1 MNLFT
6 KTEGSL
12 GLVTTLDL
20 KQPTNTGRI
29 RFFTYGNSQL
39 ISFNSI
45 LLVMKLTF
53 IFLLALILNVRAE
66 GYSQKVTYS
75 GENVPIEK
83 VFSSIKKQTGYGFFF
98 QKELISLAKPVTI
111 NAVNEDLSQVLVA
124 LFKDQPLEFS
134 IKNKTI
140 LVLKRT
146 ASVMIPEGNLI
157 NIADLLEVKDI
168 VVKGQVTDTQGE
180 TLPGVSI
187 KLKGTTIGA
196 TTDVDGRFT
205 INVPNN
211 SSVLVF
217 TYIGYQ
223 TQEVTVGSRTT
234 LNVKLVAA
242 NTALT
247 EVVVTALGIS
257 REKKALAYAVTEVKG
272 EEFTQARENNVANA
286 FSGKI
291 AGVNVTGMSSGPGG
305 SSRVI
310 IRGNG
315 SLSGNNQPLYVINGM
330 PMNNT
335 ARSQA
340 QGEGSTIL
348 DRGDGIAA
356 INPDDIETI
365 NVLKGGPAAALYG
378 SQASNGV
385 ILITTKSG
393 KAQKGVGVEINSNF
407 TVGSPSMYPEFQYEY
422 GQGLDGVKPT
432 TKTEAIS
439 SGRLSFGAKM
449 DGQPYVQF
457 DGVMRP
463 YSPVNVKDNWKN
475 FYRPSTNLTNT
486 VAFNGGNS
494 PALTYRLSL
503 SDLEAQAMEPNSSY
517 ARQTGNLSLRSQLGK
532 RITIE
537 STLQYNVEKGK
548 NRPGNGYADNTTSW
562 ATNLL
567 ANTVDIRDLAPGYD
581 ANFNEVQ
588 WQQVPEAQNPYF
600 VINRMGNRDTKNRFM
615 GQASIQY
622 NFMDNLSV
630 KVSGMRDIDRFES
643 MDYMPIG
650 TAKRPKGLF
659 NSGTSFVT
667 KTTAQA
673 LVNYNKTFLTNF
685 RLDAMV
691 GGNLERNV
699 AESTSNSGAEFI
711 VPDFISYSNLALQSA
726 SVGLSRFGQNSVFGS
741 ADLSYKSLL
750 YFTFTGRQDWFS
762 TLNPGNNSI
771 FYPSV
776 GTSFILSDAVKL
788 PSLISFAKLRASWA
802 QVGGATVSPYQI
814 NQLYTFAQGGH
825 IGRPVQETNSN
836 PTSTAFALS
845 NPDLRPLT
853 STTYEA
859 GIDIQFLNNRLGLDF
874 TYYNRKTTDDIL
886 STSIAAS
893 SGYTSALLNVGEL
906 SNRGVEILLT
916 GAPIKTNKFNWDVS
930 YNFAYNKSEILKLA
944 PGLSTVGGAGVG
956 RPYNTIRGRT
966 YLTNE
971 NGVRVYNRLSGY
983 EVQGPEIEYGQG
995 VPPYTMGLT
1004 NNFRYKNFSLN
1015 VLLDAKFGN
1024 IVQSGL
1030 SRYMYRF
1037 GLSKNTLPGR
1047 ENGLTVTG
1055 VDQAGLPFTKTWP
1068 VDQLDTYYN
1077 NQASLSPLTTSV
1089 FDGDF
1094 IKLRSLILSYRIPTA
1109 KLQSLKIQS
1118 ADISFVARN
1127 PFILFKH
1134 ITDFDPES
1142 AYTIGNTQ
1150 GQSSNTIP
1158 RTRDIG
1164 LNLIVR
1170 F

>member
-6 KTEGSL
+6 KKEGSL
-12 GLVTTLDL
+12 SRVTTLDL
-20 KQPTNTGRI
+20 KPTNTGGI
-29 RFFTYGNSQL
+29 RFFTYSNSQL

-75 GENVPIEK
+75 GENVSIEK
-83 VFSSIKKQTGYGFFF
+83 VFSTIKKQTGYGFFF

-111 NAVNEDLSQVLVA
+111 NAVNEDLSDVLIA

-140 LVLKRT
+140 LVLKKT
-146 ASVMIPEGNLI
+146 VSVMIPESNLI
-157 NIADLLEVKDI
+157 DISNLLEEKDI
-168 VVKGQVTDTQGE
+168 VVKGKITDAQGE

-187 KLKGTTIGA
+187 KLKGTTVGA

-205 INVPNN
+205 INVPDNN
-211 SSVLVF
+211 SVLVF

-393 KAQKGVGVEINSNF
+393 KAQKGVGVEFNSNF

-422 GQGLDGVKPT
+422 GQGLDGKKPT
-432 TKTEAIS
+432 TKAEAIS

-486 VAFNGGNS
+486 LAFSGGSS

-503 SDLEAQAMEPNSSY
+503 SDLEAQAMEPGSSY
-517 ARQTGNLSLRSQLGK
+517 NRQTGNLSLRSVLGK
-532 RITIE
+532 RIIVE

-600 VINRMGNRDTKNRFM
+600 VINRMGNTDTKNRFM

-622 NFMDNLSV
+622 NILDELSL
-630 KVSGMRDIDRFES
+630 KLSGMRDIDRFES

-650 TAKRPKGLF
+650 TAKRPRGLF

-673 LVNYNKTFLTNF
+673 LLNYNKTFF
-685 RLDAMV
+685 EDFQISAMA
-691 GGNLERNV
+691 GANLERNKS
-699 AESTSNSGAEFI
+699 ESTSNTGAEFI
-711 VPDFISYSNLALQSA
+711 VPDFISFSNLALQSA

-741 ADLSYKSLL
+741 ADIGYKSLL

-771 FYPSV
+771 FYPSF
-776 GTSFILSDAVKL
+776 GTSFILSDAIKL
-788 PSLISFAKLRASWA
+788 PSLISFAKIRASWA

-825 IGRPVQETNSN
+825 IGRPVQN
-836 PTSTAFALS
+836 TSSALS
-845 NPDLRPLT
+845 NPNLRPLT
-853 STTYEA
+853 STTYEG
-859 GIDIQFLNNRLGLDF
+859 GIDMQFLNNRLGLDF

-886 STSIAAS
+886 STSIAAT

-906 SNRGVEILLT
+906 SNKGVEILLT
-916 GAPIKTNKFNWDVS
+916 GTPIKSNKFTWDVS
-930 YNFAYNKSEILKLA
+930 YNAAYNKSEIEKLA

-966 YLTNE
+966 YLTNAS
-971 NGVRVYNRLSGY
+971 GVRVYNKLSGY

-1037 GLSKNTLPGR
+1037 GLLKNTLPGR
-1047 ENGLTVTG
+1047 DVGLTVSG

-1094 IKLRSLILSYRIPTA
+1094 IKLRSAVLSYRLPVS

-1118 ADISFVARN
+1118 ADISLVARN
-1127 PFILFKH
+1127 PFILFSH

-1142 AYTIGNTQ
+1142 AYTIGNNQ

-1158 RTRDIG
+1158 RTREFG

>member
-1 MNLFT
+1 
-6 KTEGSL
+6 
-12 GLVTTLDL
+12 
-20 KQPTNTGRI
+20 
-29 RFFTYGNSQL
+29 
-39 ISFNSI
+39 
-45 LLVMKLTF
+45 MKLTF
-53 IFLLALILNVRAE
+53 ILLLALILNVRAE

-75 GENVPIEK
+75 GKNVPIEK
-83 VFSSIKKQTGYGFFF
+83 VFSTIKKQTGYGFFF

-111 NAVNEDLSQVLVA
+111 NAVDEDLSDVLA
-124 LFKDQPLEFS
+124 TLFKDQPLEFS

-146 ASVMIPEGNLI
+146 ASVMIPESNLI
-157 NIADLLEVKDI
+157 NISDLLEVKDI
-168 VVKGQVTDTQGE
+168 VVKGQITDAQGV

-187 KLKGTTIGA
+187 KLKGTTVGA
-196 TTDVDGRFT
+196 TTDIDGRFT
-205 INVPNN
+205 INVPDNN
-211 SSVLVF
+211 SVLVF

-234 LNVKLVAA
+234 LNIKLEAA

-257 REKKALAYAVTEVKG
+257 REKKALAYSVTEVKG
-272 EEFTQARENNVANA
+272 EEFTQARENNIANA
-286 FSGKI
+286 FTGKI

-315 SLSGNNQPLYVINGM
+315 SLSGNNQPLYVINGL

-393 KAQKGVGVEINSNF
+393 KAQKGIGVEFNSNF
-407 TVGSPSMYPEFQYEY
+407 TVGSPSMYPDFQYEY

-432 TKTEAIS
+432 TRAQAIS

-449 DGQPYVQF
+449 DGQPSIQF

-486 VAFNGGNS
+486 LAFSGGSS
-494 PALTYRLSL
+494 PSLTYRLSI
-503 SDLEAQAMEPNSSY
+503 SDLEAQAMEPKSSY
-517 ARQTGNLSLRSQLGK
+517 NRQTGNLSLRSVLGK
-532 RITIE
+532 RIIVE
-537 STLQYNVEKGK
+537 STLQYNVENGK

-567 ANTVDIRDLAPGYD
+567 ANTVDIRNLAPGYD

-600 VINRMGNRDTKNRFM
+600 VINRMGNTDTKNRFM
-615 GQASIQY
+615 GQSSIQY
-622 NFMDNLSV
+622 NILDELSL
-630 KVSGMRDIDRFES
+630 KLSGMRDIDRFES

-650 TAKRPKGLF
+650 TAKRPRGLF

-673 LVNYNKTFLTNF
+673 LLNYNKTFF
-685 RLDAMV
+685 EDFQISAMV
-691 GGNLERNV
+691 GGNIERNKS
-699 AESTSNSGAEFI
+699 ESTSNTGAEFI
-711 VPDFISYSNLALQSA
+711 VPDFISFSNLALQSA

-741 ADLSYKSLL
+741 ADIGYKSLL

-771 FYPSV
+771 FYPSF
-776 GTSFILSDAVKL
+776 GTSFILSDAIKL
-788 PSLISFAKLRASWA
+788 PSLISFAKIRASWA
-802 QVGGATVSPYQI
+802 QVGGATVNPYQI
-814 NQLYTFAQGGH
+814 NQLYYFAQGGH
-825 IGRPVQETNSN
+825 LGRPVQMTNPN
-836 PTSTAFALS
+836 PASSAFALS

-853 STTYEA
+853 STTYEG
-859 GIDIQFLNNRLGLDF
+859 GIDMQFLNNRLGIDF

-906 SNRGVEILLT
+906 SNKGVELLLT
-916 GAPIKTNKFNWDVS
+916 GTPIKSNNFTWDVS
-930 YNFAYNKSEILKLA
+930 YNAAYNKSEIEKLA

-966 YLTNE
+966 YLTNAS
-971 NGVRVYNRLSGY
+971 GVRVYNRISGY

-1037 GLSKNTLPGR
+1037 GLLKNTLPGR

-1077 NQASLSPLTTSV
+1077 NQASLSPLETSV

-1094 IKLRSLILSYRIPTA
+1094 IKLRSAVLSYRLPVN

-1118 ADISFVARN
+1118 ADISLVARN
-1127 PFILFKH
+1127 PFILFSH

-1142 AYTIGNTQ
+1142 AYTIGNNQ

-1158 RTRDIG
+1158 RTREFG

>member
-6 KTEGSL
+6 KKEGSL
-12 GLVTTLDL
+12 SRVTTLDL
-20 KQPTNTGRI
+20 KPTNTGGI
-29 RFFTYGNSQL
+29 RFFTYSNSQL

-45 LLVMKLTF
+45 LLGMKLTF

-75 GENVPIEK
+75 GENVSIEK
-83 VFSSIKKQTGYGFFF
+83 VFSTIKKQTGYGFFF

-111 NAVNEDLSQVLVA
+111 NAVNEDLSDVLIA

-140 LVLKRT
+140 LVLKKT
-146 ASVMIPEGNLI
+146 VSVMIPESNLI
-157 NIADLLEVKDI
+157 DISNLLEEKDI
-168 VVKGQVTDTQGE
+168 VVKGQITDAQGE

-187 KLKGTTIGA
+187 KLKGTTVGA

-205 INVPNN
+205 INVPDNN
-211 SSVLVF
+211 SVLVF

-393 KAQKGVGVEINSNF
+393 KAQKGVGVEFNSNF

-422 GQGLDGVKPT
+422 GQGLDGKKPT
-432 TKTEAIS
+432 TKAEAIS

-486 VAFNGGNS
+486 LAFSGGSS

-503 SDLEAQAMEPNSSY
+503 SDLEAQAMEPGSSY
-517 ARQTGNLSLRSQLGK
+517 NRQTGNLSLRSVLGK
-532 RITIE
+532 RIIVE

-600 VINRMGNRDTKNRFM
+600 VINRMGNTDTKNRFM

-622 NFMDNLSV
+622 NILDELSL
-630 KVSGMRDIDRFES
+630 KLSGMRDIDRFES

-650 TAKRPKGLF
+650 TAKRPRGLF

-673 LVNYNKTFLTNF
+673 LLNYNKTFF
-685 RLDAMV
+685 EDFQISAMA
-691 GGNLERNV
+691 GANLERNKS
-699 AESTSNSGAEFI
+699 ESTSNTGAEFI
-711 VPDFISYSNLALQSA
+711 VPDFISFSNLALQSA

-741 ADLSYKSLL
+741 ADIGYKSLL

-771 FYPSV
+771 FYPSF
-776 GTSFILSDAVKL
+776 GTSFILSDAIKL
-788 PSLISFAKLRASWA
+788 PSLISFAKIRASWA

-825 IGRPVQETNSN
+825 IGRPVQN
-836 PTSTAFALS
+836 TSSALS
-845 NPDLRPLT
+845 NPNLRPLT
-853 STTYEA
+853 STTYEG
-859 GIDIQFLNNRLGLDF
+859 GIDMQFLNNRLGLDF

-886 STSIAAS
+886 STSIAAT

-906 SNRGVEILLT
+906 SNKGVEILLT
-916 GAPIKTNKFNWDVS
+916 GTPIKSNKFTWDVS
-930 YNFAYNKSEILKLA
+930 YNAAYNKSEIEKLA

-966 YLTNE
+966 YLTNAS
-971 NGVRVYNRLSGY
+971 GVRVYNKLSGY

-1037 GLSKNTLPGR
+1037 GLLKNTLPGR
-1047 ENGLTVTG
+1047 DVGLTVSG

-1094 IKLRSLILSYRIPTA
+1094 IKLRSAVLSYRLPVS

-1118 ADISFVARN
+1118 ADISLVARN
-1127 PFILFKH
+1127 PFILFSH

-1142 AYTIGNTQ
+1142 AYTIGNNQ

-1158 RTRDIG
+1158 RTREFG

>member
-12 GLVTTLDL
+12 SRVTTLDL
-20 KQPTNTGRI
+20 KPTNTGCI
-29 RFFTYGNSQL
+29 THSKSQL

-53 IFLLALILNVRAE
+53 ILLIALILNVRAE

-111 NAVNEDLSQVLVA
+111 NAVNEDLSEVLNT

-140 LVLKRT
+140 LVLKKT
-146 ASVMIPEGNLI
+146 VSVMIPESNLI
-157 NIADLLEVKDI
+157 DISNLLEEKDI
-168 VVKGQVTDTQGE
+168 VVKGQITDAQGE

-187 KLKGTTIGA
+187 KLKGTTVGA

-205 INVPNN
+205 INVPDNN
-211 SSVLVF
+211 SVLVF

-393 KAQKGVGVEINSNF
+393 KAQKGVGVEFNSNF

-422 GQGLDGVKPT
+422 GQGLDGKKPT
-432 TKTEAIS
+432 TKAEAIS

-486 VAFNGGNS
+486 LAFSGGSS

-503 SDLEAQAMEPNSSY
+503 SDLEAQAMEPGSSY
-517 ARQTGNLSLRSQLGK
+517 NRQTGNLSLRSVLGK
-532 RITIE
+532 RIIVE

-600 VINRMGNRDTKNRFM
+600 VINRMGNTDTKNRFM

-622 NFMDNLSV
+622 NILDELSL
-630 KVSGMRDIDRFES
+630 KLSGMRDIDRFES

-650 TAKRPKGLF
+650 TAKRPRGLF

-673 LVNYNKTFLTNF
+673 LLNYNKTFF
-685 RLDAMV
+685 EDFQISAMA
-691 GGNLERNV
+691 GANLERNKS
-699 AESTSNSGAEFI
+699 ESTSNTGAEFI
-711 VPDFISYSNLALQSA
+711 VPDFISFSNLALQSA

-741 ADLSYKSLL
+741 ADIGYKSLL

-771 FYPSV
+771 FYPSF
-776 GTSFILSDAVKL
+776 GTSFILSDAIKL
-788 PSLISFAKLRASWA
+788 PSLISFAKIRASWA

-825 IGRPVQETNSN
+825 IGRPVQN
-836 PTSTAFALS
+836 TSSALS
-845 NPDLRPLT
+845 NPNLRPLT
-853 STTYEA
+853 STTYEG
-859 GIDIQFLNNRLGLDF
+859 GIDMQFLNNRLGLDF

-886 STSIAAS
+886 STSIAAT

-906 SNRGVEILLT
+906 SNKGVEILLT
-916 GAPIKTNKFNWDVS
+916 GTPIKSNKFTWDVS
-930 YNFAYNKSEILKLA
+930 YNAAYNKSEIEKLA

-966 YLTNE
+966 YLTNAS
-971 NGVRVYNRLSGY
+971 GVRVYNKLSGY

-1037 GLSKNTLPGR
+1037 GLLKNTLPGR
-1047 ENGLTVTG
+1047 DVGLTVSG

-1094 IKLRSLILSYRIPTA
+1094 IKLRSAVLSYRLPVS

-1118 ADISFVARN
+1118 ADISLVARN
-1127 PFILFKH
+1127 PFILFSH

-1142 AYTIGNTQ
+1142 AYTIGNNQ

-1158 RTRDIG
+1158 RTREFG

>member
-6 KTEGSL
+6 KTDGYL
-12 GLVTTLDL
+12 GRVITLDL
-20 KQPTNTGRI
+20 KPTNTGGI
-29 RFFTYGNSQL
+29 THSKSQL

-53 IFLLALILNVRAE
+53 ILLLALILNVRAE

-83 VFSSIKKQTGYGFFF
+83 VFSTIKKQTGYGFFF

-111 NAVNEDLSQVLVA
+111 SAVNEDLSDVLIA

-140 LVLKRT
+140 LVLKKT
-146 ASVMIPEGNLI
+146 VSVMIPESNLI
-157 NIADLLEVKDI
+157 DISNLLQEKDI
-168 VVKGQVTDTQGE
+168 VVKGQITDTQGE

-187 KLKGTTIGA
+187 KLKGTTVGA

-205 INVPNN
+205 INVPDNN
-211 SSVLVF
+211 SVLVF

-223 TQEVTVGSRTT
+223 TQEITVGNRTT

-340 QGEGSTIL
+340 QGEGATIL

-393 KAQKGVGVEINSNF
+393 KAQKGIGVEFNSNF
-407 TVGSPSMYPEFQYEY
+407 TVGSPSMYPDLQYTY
-422 GQGLDGVKPT
+422 GQGLDGVKPK
-432 TKTEAIS
+432 TKAEAIS

-486 VAFNGGNS
+486 IAFSGGTS
-494 PALTYRLSL
+494 PSLTYRVSL
-503 SDLEAQAMEPNSSY
+503 SDLEAQAMEPGSSY
-517 ARQTGNLSLRSQLGK
+517 ARQTGNVSLRSVLGK
-532 RITIE
+532 RIIVE

-567 ANTVDIRDLAPGYD
+567 ANTVDIRSLAPGYD

-600 VINRMGNRDTKNRFM
+600 VINRMGNTDAKNRFM

-622 NFMDNLSV
+622 NILDDLSV
-630 KVSGMRDIDRFES
+630 KVSGMRDIDRFQS

-650 TAKRPKGLF
+650 TAKRPRGLF

-673 LVNYNKTFLTNF
+673 LLNYNKTFFEDFQFT
-685 RLDAMV
+685 AMA
-691 GGNLERNV
+691 GGNIERNV
-699 AESTSNSGAEFI
+699 AESTSNYGSEFI
-711 VPDFISYSNLALQSA
+711 VPDFISFSNLAIQSA

-741 ADLSYKSLL
+741 ADIGYKSLL

-771 FYPSV
+771 FYPSF
-776 GTSFILSDAVKL
+776 GTSFILSDAIKL
-788 PSLISFAKLRASWA
+788 PSIISFAKIRASWA
-802 QVGGATVSPYQI
+802 QVGGATVNPYQI
-814 NQLYTFAQGGH
+814 NQLYTFDQGGH
-825 IGRPVQETNSN
+825 IGRPVQS
-836 PTSTAFALS
+836 TSSALS

-853 STTYEA
+853 STTYEG
-859 GIDIQFLNNRLGLDF
+859 GIDMQFLNNRLGLDF

-886 STSIAAS
+886 STSIASS

-916 GAPIKTNKFNWDVS
+916 GTPIKSNKFTWDVS
-930 YNFAYNKSEILKLA
+930 YNAAYNKSEILKLA

-966 YLTNE
+966 YLTNAS
-971 NGVRVYNRLSGY
+971 GVRVYNKLSGY

-1047 ENGLTVTG
+1047 ENGLTVSG

-1077 NQASLSPLTTSV
+1077 NQASISPLTTSV

-1094 IKLRSLILSYRIPTA
+1094 IKLRSAVLSYRLPVS

-1118 ADISFVARN
+1118 ADISLVARN

-1158 RTRDIG
+1158 RTREFG
-1164 LNLIVR
+1164 VNLIVR

>member
-1 MNLFT
+1 MNLIT

-12 GLVTTLDL
+12 C
-20 KQPTNTGRI
+20 RA
-29 RFFTYGNSQL
+29 
-39 ISFNSI
+39 ISFDLCLQSNSGIRSLLDFGRQKHTFSLI
-45 LLVMKLTF
+45 LLPMKLTF
-53 IFLLALILNVRAE
+53 ILLVVLILNVRAE
-66 GYSQKVTYS
+66 SFSQKVTYR

-83 VFSSIKKQTGYGFFF
+83 VLSTIKKQTGYGFFF

-111 NAVNEDLSQVLVA
+111 DVVEEDLSNVLQA
-124 LFKDQPLEFS
+124 IFKDQPLEFS
-134 IKNKTI
+134 IKSKTI
-140 LVLKRT
+140 LVSKKIFA
-146 ASVMIPEGNLI
+146 ASDLNTSTPLI
-157 NIADLLEVKDI
+157 SLAELDKDI
-168 VVKGQVTDTQGE
+168 VVRGQITDTRGE

-187 KLKGTTIGA
+187 KLKGTSVGA
-196 TTDVDGRFT
+196 TTDIEGKFT
-205 INVPNN
+205 ISVPDNN
-211 SSVLVF
+211 SVLVF

-234 LNVKLVAA
+234 INVKLETA

-257 REKKALAYAVTEVKG
+257 REKKALAYSVTEVKG

-340 QGEGSTIL
+340 QGEGATIL

-393 KAQKGVGVEINSNF
+393 KLQKGVGVELNSNF
-407 TVGSPSMYPEFQYEY
+407 TVGSPSMYPDFQYEY
-422 GQGLDGVKPT
+422 GQGLDGVKPK
-432 TKTEAIS
+432 TKAEAIS
-439 SGRLSFGAKM
+439 SGRLSFGAKI

-457 DGVMRP
+457 DGVSRP
-463 YSPVNVKDNWKN
+463 YSAVNVKDNWKN

-486 VAFNGGNS
+486 VAFSGGS
-494 PALTYRLSL
+494 TQALTYRLSM
-503 SDLEAQAMEPNSSY
+503 SDLHAQAMEPKSTYN
-517 ARQTGNLSLRSQLGK
+517 RQTGNLSLRSVLGNK
-532 RITIE
+532 ITVE

-567 ANTVDIRDLAPGYD
+567 ANTVDIRNLAPGYD

-600 VINRMGNRDTKNRFM
+600 VINRMGNTDTKNRFI
-615 GQASIQY
+615 GQASVQY
-622 NFMDNLSV
+622 AILDDLSL

-650 TAKRPKGLF
+650 TAKRPRGLF

-667 KTTAQA
+667 KTAAQA
-673 LVNYNKTFLTNF
+673 LLNYNKSFFENF
-685 RLDAMV
+685 QFTAMA
-691 GGNLERNV
+691 GANLERNK
-699 AESTSNSGAEFI
+699 AESTANNGSEFI
-711 VPDFISYSNLALQSA
+711 VPDFISFSNLSLQSA
-726 SVGLSRFGQNSVFGS
+726 GVGLSRFGQNSVFGS
-741 ADLSYKSLL
+741 ADIGYRNLL

-771 FYPSV
+771 FYPSF
-776 GTSFILSDAVKL
+776 GTSFILSDAVNL
-788 PSLISFAKLRASWA
+788 PSIISFAKIRASWA
-802 QVGGATVSPYQI
+802 QVGGATVNPYQI
-814 NQLYTFAQGGH
+814 NQLYTFEQGGH
-825 IGRPVQETNSN
+825 IGRPVQN
-836 PTSTAFALS
+836 TSAALS
-845 NPDLRPLT
+845 NPNLRPLT
-853 STTYEA
+853 STTYEG
-859 GIDIQFLNNRLGLDF
+859 GIDMQFLDNRLGIDF

-906 SNRGVEILLT
+906 SNRGVELLLT
-916 GAPIKTNKFNWDVS
+916 GTPVKNDYFAWDVS
-930 YNFAYNKSEILKLA
+930 YNAAYNKSEILKLA

-966 YLTNE
+966 YLTNAS
-971 NGVRVYNRLSGY
+971 GIRVYNKLSGY

-1004 NNFRYKNFSLN
+1004 NNFRYKSFSLN

-1030 SRYMYRF
+1030 SRYIYRF

-1047 ENGLTVTG
+1047 DKGLTVTG
-1055 VDQAGLPFTKTWP
+1055 VDQAGQPFTKTWP

-1094 IKLRSLILSYRIPTA
+1094 VKVRSLILNYRIPVS

-1118 ADISFVARN
+1118 ADVSFVARN
-1127 PFILFKH
+1127 PFILHKH

-1164 LNLIVR
+1164 VNLIVR

>member
-6 KTEGSL
+6 KTEGCL
-12 GLVTTLDL
+12 GRAASLDL
-20 KQPTNTGRI
+20 SKVIAGGERSLTA
-29 RFFTYGNSQL
+29 GNSQKL
-39 ISFNSI
+39 NYNSI

-53 IFLLALILNVRAE
+53 ILLVVLILNARAE
-66 GYSQKVTYS
+66 GFSQKVTYS
-75 GENVPIEK
+75 GDNVSIEK
-83 VFSSIKKQTGYGFFF
+83 VFSTIKKQTGYGFFF
-98 QKELISLAKPVTI
+98 QKELINLAKPVTI
-111 NAVNEDLSQVLVA
+111 NVVNEDLSDVLNTV
-124 LFKDQPLEFS
+124 FKDQPLEFS
-134 IKNKTI
+134 IQNKTI
-140 LVLKRT
+140 LVSKREVFKPVGEV
-146 ASVMIPEGNLI
+146 SLYDLEPSNL
-157 NIADLLEVKDI
+157 VKDI
-168 VVKGQVTDTQGE
+168 TLKGQITDAQGE

-187 KLKGTTIGA
+187 KVKGTNVGA
-196 TTDVDGRFT
+196 TTDIDGRFT
-205 INVPNN
+205 INVPNA

-217 TYIGYQ
+217 TYIGYV
-223 TQEVTVGSRTT
+223 TQEVTVGNRTT
-234 LNVKLVAA
+234 LNVKLEAA

-257 REKKALAYAVTEVKG
+257 KEKKALAYAMTEVKG
-272 EEFTQARENNVANA
+272 EEFTQARENNIANA

-291 AGVNVTGMSSGPGG
+291 AGVNVTGMSTGPGG

-335 ARSQA
+335 GRSNALGQNA
-340 QGEGSTIL
+340 TYL
-348 DRGDGIAA
+348 DRGDGISS

-393 KAQKGVGVEINSNF
+393 KAQKGVGVELNSNF
-407 TVGSPSMYPEFQYEY
+407 TVGAPSMYPDLQYEY
-422 GQGLDGVKPT
+422 GQGLDGVKPK
-432 TKTEAIS
+432 TKAEAIS

-449 DGQPYVQF
+449 DGQPYIQF

-486 VAFNGGNS
+486 VAFSGGS
-494 PALTYRLSL
+494 SRQLTYRLSV
-503 SDLEAQAMEPNSSY
+503 SDLESQAMEPGSSY
-517 ARQTGNLSLRSQLGK
+517 SRQTGNLSLRSELGK
-532 RITIE
+532 KFTIE
-537 STLQYNVEKGK
+537 TTLQYNIDKGT

-567 ANTVDIRDLAPGYD
+567 ANTVDIRNLAPGYD

-615 GQASIQY
+615 GQASVQY
-622 NFMDNLSV
+622 NILDELSV
-630 KVSGMRDIDRFES
+630 KVSGMRDIDRFDS

-650 TAKRPKGLF
+650 TAKFPKGLF

-673 LVNYNKTFLTNF
+673 LLNYNKTFF
-685 RLDAMV
+685 SDFQVSAMA
-691 GGNLERNV
+691 GANLERNV
-699 AESTSNSGAEFI
+699 SESTSNSGFEFI
-711 VPDFISYSNLALQSA
+711 VPDFISYSNLGIQS
-726 SVGLSRFGQNSVFGS
+726 SGIGFSRFGQNSVFGS
-741 ADLSYKSLL
+741 ADIGYKSIL
-750 YFTFTGRQDWFS
+750 YLTFTGRQDWFS
-762 TLNPGNNSI
+762 TLRSGNNAI

-788 PSLISFAKLRASWA
+788 PSAISFAKLRASWA
-802 QVGGATVSPYQI
+802 QVGGATVNPYQI
-814 NQLYTFAQGGH
+814 NQLYTFEQGGH
-825 IGRPVQETNSN
+825 IGRPVQN
-836 PTSTAFALS
+836 TSSALS

-853 STTYEA
+853 STTYEG
-859 GIDIQFLNNRLGLDF
+859 GIDIQFFNNRLGLDF
-874 TYYNRKTTDDIL
+874 TYYNRKTTDDIIA
-886 STSIAAS
+886 TSIAAS

-906 SNRGVEILLT
+906 SNKGVEILLSGT
-916 GAPIKTNKFNWDVS
+916 PIKSNKFTWDVS
-930 YNFAYNKSEILKLA
+930 YNAAYNKSEIEKISA
-944 PGLSTVGGAGVG
+944 PGLSSVGGVGVG
-956 RPYNTIRGRT
+956 RPYNTIRGVT
-966 YLTNE
+966 YKTNAD
-971 NGVRVYNRLSGY
+971 GVRIYNKLSGY
-983 EVQGPEIEYGQG
+983 EVRSDEMEYGQG

-1055 VDQAGLPFTKTWP
+1055 VDESGAPFTKTWP

-1077 NQASLSPLTTSV
+1077 NQASISPLTTSV

-1109 KLQSLKIQS
+1109 KLQALKIQS

-1127 PFILFKH
+1127 PFILFSH

-1158 RTRDIG
+1158 RTRDLG
-1164 LNLIVR
+1164 VNLIVR

>member
-6 KTEGSL
+6 KTDGYLSR
-12 GLVTTLDL
+12 VTTLDL
-20 KQPTNTGRI
+20 KPTNTGGI
-29 RFFTYGNSQL
+29 THSKSQL

-83 VFSSIKKQTGYGFFF
+83 VFSTIKKQTGYGFFF

-111 NAVNEDLSQVLVA
+111 NAVNEDLSDVLIA

-140 LVLKRT
+140 LVLKKT
-146 ASVMIPEGNLI
+146 VSVMIPESNLI
-157 NIADLLEVKDI
+157 DISNLLEEKDI
-168 VVKGQVTDTQGE
+168 VVKGQITDAQGE

-187 KLKGTTIGA
+187 KLKGTTVGA

-205 INVPNN
+205 INVPDNN
-211 SSVLVF
+211 SVLVF

-223 TQEVTVGSRTT
+223 TQEVTVGNRTT

-291 AGVNVTGMSSGPGG
+291 AGVNVTGMSTGPGG

-335 ARSQA
+335 GRSNALGQNA
-340 QGEGSTIL
+340 TYL
-348 DRGDGIAA
+348 DRGDGISS

-393 KAQKGVGVEINSNF
+393 KAQKGVGVEVSSNF
-407 TVGSPSMYPEFQYEY
+407 TVGSPSMYPDLQYQY
-422 GQGLDGVKPT
+422 GQGLDGKKPT
-432 TKTEAIS
+432 TKAEAIS
-439 SGRLSFGAKM
+439 SGRLSFGAPM

-486 VAFNGGNS
+486 VAFSGGS
-494 PALTYRLSL
+494 SRQLTYRLSV
-503 SDLEAQAMEPNSSY
+503 SDLESQAMEPGSSY
-517 ARQTGNLSLRSQLGK
+517 SRQTGNLSLRSELGK
-532 RITIE
+532 KFIVET
-537 STLQYNVEKGK
+537 TMQYNIDRGI

-567 ANTVDIRDLAPGYD
+567 ANTVDIRNLAPGYD

-615 GQASIQY
+615 GQASVQY
-622 NFMDNLSV
+622 NILDELSV
-630 KVSGMRDIDRFES
+630 KVSGMRDIDRFQS

-650 TAKRPKGLF
+650 TAKFPKGLF

-673 LVNYNKTFLTNF
+673 LLNYNKTFFSDFQLS
-685 RLDAMV
+685 AMA
-691 GGNLERNV
+691 GANLERNV
-699 AESTSNSGAEFI
+699 SESTSNSGFEFI
-711 VPDFISYSNLALQSA
+711 VPDFISYSNLAIQS
-726 SVGLSRFGQNSVFGS
+726 SGIGLSRFGQNSVFGS
-741 ADLSYKSLL
+741 ADIGYKSIL

-762 TLNPGNNSI
+762 TLNPGNNAI

-788 PSLISFAKLRASWA
+788 PSAISFAKLRASWA

-814 NQLYTFAQGGH
+814 NQLYTFEQGGH
-825 IGRPVQETNSN
+825 IGRPVQN
-836 PTSTAFALS
+836 TSSALS

-853 STTYEA
+853 STTYEG
-859 GIDIQFLNNRLGLDF
+859 GIDIQFFNNRLGLDF

-886 STSIAAS
+886 STSIAAT

-906 SNRGVEILLT
+906 SNKGVEILLT
-916 GAPIKTNKFNWDVS
+916 GTPIKSNKFTWDVS
-930 YNFAYNKSEILKLA
+930 YNAAYNKSEIEKLA

-966 YLTNE
+966 YLTNAS
-971 NGVRVYNRLSGY
+971 GVRVYNKLSGY
-983 EVQGPEIEYGQG
+983 EVQSAEIEYGQG

-1047 ENGLTVTG
+1047 ENGLTVSG
-1055 VDQAGLPFTKTWP
+1055 VDQDGAPFTKTWP

-1077 NQASLSPLTTSV
+1077 NQASISPLTTSV

-1094 IKLRSLILSYRIPTA
+1094 VKLRSLILSYRIPAA
-1109 KLQSLKIQS
+1109 KLKALKIQS
-1118 ADISFVARN
+1118 ADVSFVARN
-1127 PFILFKH
+1127 PFILYKH

-1164 LNLIVR
+1164 VNLIVR

>member
-6 KTEGSL
+6 KTDGYT
-12 GLVTTLDL
+12 GLVTTLDF
-20 KQPTNTGRI
+20 KPTNAGGITHSK
-29 RFFTYGNSQL
+29 SQL

-75 GENVPIEK
+75 GENVSIEK
-83 VFSSIKKQTGYGFFF
+83 VFSTIKKQTGYGFFF

-111 NAVNEDLSQVLVA
+111 NAVNEDLSDVLIA

-140 LVLKRT
+140 LVLKKT
-146 ASVMIPEGNLI
+146 VSVMIPESNLI
-157 NIADLLEVKDI
+157 DISNLLEEKDI
-168 VVKGQVTDTQGE
+168 VVKGQITDAQGE

-187 KLKGTTIGA
+187 KLKGTTVGA

-205 INVPNN
+205 INVPDNN
-211 SSVLVF
+211 SVLVF

-393 KAQKGVGVEINSNF
+393 KAQKGVGVEFNSNF

-422 GQGLDGVKPT
+422 GQGLDGKKPT
-432 TKTEAIS
+432 TKAEAIS

-486 VAFNGGNS
+486 LAFSGGSS

-503 SDLEAQAMEPNSSY
+503 SDLEAQAMEPGSSY
-517 ARQTGNLSLRSQLGK
+517 NRQTGNLSLRSVLGK
-532 RITIE
+532 RIIVE

-600 VINRMGNRDTKNRFM
+600 VINRMGNTDTKNRFM

-622 NFMDNLSV
+622 NILDELSL
-630 KVSGMRDIDRFES
+630 KLSGMRDIDRFES

-650 TAKRPKGLF
+650 TAKRPRGLF

-673 LVNYNKTFLTNF
+673 LLNYNKTFF
-685 RLDAMV
+685 EDFQISAMA
-691 GGNLERNV
+691 GANLERNKS
-699 AESTSNSGAEFI
+699 ESTSNTGAEFI
-711 VPDFISYSNLALQSA
+711 VPDFISFSNLALQSA

-741 ADLSYKSLL
+741 ADIGYKSLL

-771 FYPSV
+771 FYPSF
-776 GTSFILSDAVKL
+776 GTSFILSDAIKL
-788 PSLISFAKLRASWA
+788 PSLISFAKIRASWA

-825 IGRPVQETNSN
+825 IGRPVQN
-836 PTSTAFALS
+836 TSSALS
-845 NPDLRPLT
+845 NPNLRPLT
-853 STTYEA
+853 STTYEG
-859 GIDIQFLNNRLGLDF
+859 GIDMQFLNNRLGLDF

-886 STSIAAS
+886 STSIAAT

-906 SNRGVEILLT
+906 SNKGVEILLT
-916 GAPIKTNKFNWDVS
+916 GTPIKSNKFTWDVS
-930 YNFAYNKSEILKLA
+930 YNAAYNKSEIEKLA

-966 YLTNE
+966 YLTNAS
-971 NGVRVYNRLSGY
+971 GVRVYNKLSGY

-1037 GLSKNTLPGR
+1037 GLLKNTLPGR
-1047 ENGLTVTG
+1047 DVGLTVSG

-1094 IKLRSLILSYRIPTA
+1094 IKLRSAVLSYRLPVS

-1118 ADISFVARN
+1118 ADISLVARN
-1127 PFILFKH
+1127 PFILFSH

-1142 AYTIGNTQ
+1142 AYTIGNNQ

-1158 RTRDIG
+1158 RTREFG

>member
-12 GLVTTLDL
+12 GRVATLDI
-20 KQPTNTGRI
+20 KPTIAGRF
-29 RFFTYGNSQL
+29 RFFNYRISQL

-53 IFLLALILNVRAE
+53 ILLLVIILNVRAE

-75 GENVPIEK
+75 GVNVPIEK
-83 VFSSIKKQTGYGFFF
+83 VFSTIKKQTGYGFFF

-111 NAVNEDLSQVLVA
+111 NAVNEDISDVLVA
-124 LFKDQPLEFS
+124 IFKDQPLEFS

-140 LVLKRT
+140 LVLKR
-146 ASVMIPEGNLI
+146 AAIVMTPQSNLVGI
-157 NIADLLEVKDI
+157 ENLLEEKDI
-168 VVKGQVTDTQGE
+168 VVKGQISDAKGE

-187 KLKGTTIGA
+187 KIKGTTVGA

-205 INVPNN
+205 ISVPDNN
-211 SSVLVF
+211 SILVL

-223 TQEVTVGSRTT
+223 TQEVAVGDRTT
-234 LNVKLVAA
+234 LNIKLVAA

-257 REKKALAYAVTEVKG
+257 REKKALAYSVTEVKG

-286 FSGKI
+286 FAGKI

-315 SLSGNNQPLYVINGM
+315 SLSGNNQPLYVINGL

-340 QGEGSTIL
+340 QGEGATIL
-348 DRGDGIAA
+348 DRGDGISA

-378 SQASNGV
+378 SQAANGV

-393 KAQKGVGVEINSNF
+393 KAQKGLGVEFNSNF
-407 TVGSPSMYPEFQYEY
+407 TVGSPSMYPDLQYVY
-422 GQGLDGVKPT
+422 GQGLDGVKPL
-432 TKTEAIS
+432 TKAQAIS

-463 YSPVNVKDNWKN
+463 NSPVNVKDNWKN

-486 VAFNGGNS
+486 IAFSGGNS
-494 PALTYRLSL
+494 AALTYRVSL
-503 SDLEAQAMEPNSSY
+503 SDLEAQAMEPGSSY
-517 ARQTGNLSLRSQLGK
+517 ARQTGNVSLRSVLGK
-532 RITIE
+532 RIIVET
-537 STLQYNVEKGK
+537 TLQYNVEKGK

-567 ANTVDIRDLAPGYD
+567 ANTVDIRNLAPGYD
-581 ANFNEVQ
+581 SNFNEVQ

-600 VINRMGNRDTKNRFM
+600 VINRMGNTDSKNRFM
-615 GQASIQY
+615 GQASVQY
-622 NFMDNLSV
+622 NILDDLSV
-630 KVSGMRDIDRFES
+630 KVSGMRDIDRFDS

-650 TAKRPKGLF
+650 TAKRPRGLF

-667 KTTAQA
+667 KTTAQV
-673 LVNYNKTFLTNF
+673 LLNYNKTFFNDFQFT
-685 RLDAMV
+685 AMA
-691 GGNLERNV
+691 GGNIERNV
-699 AESTSNSGAEFI
+699 AESTRNFGAEFI
-711 VPDFISYSNLALQSA
+711 VPDFISFSNLALQSA
-726 SVGLSRFGQNSVFGS
+726 TVGLSRFGQNSAFGS
-741 ADLSYKSLL
+741 ADIGYKSLL

-771 FYPSV
+771 FYPSF
-776 GTSFILSDAVKL
+776 GTSFILSDAIKL
-788 PSLISFAKLRASWA
+788 PSIISFAKIRASWA

-814 NQLYTFAQGGH
+814 NQLYSFEQGGH
-825 IGRPVQETNSN
+825 IGRPVQG
-836 PTSTAFALS
+836 TSSALS
-845 NPDLRPLT
+845 NPNLRPLT
-853 STTYEA
+853 STTYE
-859 GIDIQFLNNRLGLDF
+859 GGVDMQFLNNRLGLDF

-886 STSIAAS
+886 STPIAVT
-893 SGYTSALLNVGEL
+893 SGYSSALLNVGEL
-906 SNRGVEILLT
+906 SNKGVEILLT
-916 GAPIKTNKFNWDVS
+916 GTPIKSNKFTWDVS
-930 YNFAYNKSEILKLA
+930 YNAAYNKSTIEKLA
-944 PGLSTVGGAGVG
+944 PGLSTVGGVGVG
-956 RPYNTIRGRT
+956 RPYNTLRGRT
-966 YLTNE
+966 YLTNAS
-971 NGVRVYNRLSGY
+971 GVRVYNKLSGY
-983 EVQGPEIEYGQG
+983 EVQSPEVEYGQG
-995 VPPYTMGLT
+995 VPPYTMGLA
-1004 NNFRYKNFSLN
+1004 NNFRYKSFSLN
-1015 VLLDAKFGN
+1015 VLLDGKFGN
-1024 IVQSGL
+1024 VVQSGL

-1055 VDQAGLPFTKTWP
+1055 VDQTGAPFTKTWP
-1068 VDQLDTYYN
+1068 VDQMDTYYN
-1077 NQASLSPLTTSV
+1077 NQASISPLTTSV

-1094 IKLRSLILSYRIPTA
+1094 IKLRSAVLSYRLPVS

-1118 ADISFVARN
+1118 ADISLVSRN
-1127 PFILFKH
+1127 PFILFSH

-1142 AYTIGNTQ
+1142 AYTIGNNQ

-1158 RTRDIG
+1158 RTREFG
-1164 LNLIVR
+1164 VNLIVR

>member
-1 MNLFT
+1 MNFFT
-6 KTEGSL
+6 KTKGSL
-12 GLVTTLDL
+12 GRDISSDL
-20 KQPTNTGRI
+20 KPITTSGI
-29 RFFTYGNSQL
+29 RFFSYGSSQRDTF
-39 ISFNSI
+39 SSI
-45 LLVMKLTF
+45 LLAMKLTF
-53 IFLLALILNVRAE
+53 ILLLVLILNVHAE
-66 GYSQKVTYS
+66 GFSQKVTYS

-83 VFSSIKKQTGYGFFF
+83 VLSTIKKQTGYGFFF
-98 QKELISLAKPVTI
+98 QKELISLARPVTI
-111 NAVNEDLSQVLVA
+111 NVVSEELSKVLTAV
-124 LFKDQPLEFS
+124 FKDQPLEYS
-134 IKNKTI
+134 IRSKTI
-140 LVLKRT
+140 LVSKKALAT
-146 ASVMIPEGNLI
+146 ADPESSLPSVQAFE
-157 NIADLLEVKDI
+157 IAKDI
-168 VVKGQVTDTQGE
+168 VVRGQVSDTGGE

-187 KLKGTTIGA
+187 KLKGTSIGA
-196 TTDVDGRFT
+196 TTDIDGRFT
-205 INVPNN
+205 INVPDN

-223 TQEVTVGSRTT
+223 TQEIVVGTRTA
-234 LNVKLVAA
+234 LNVKLEAA

-257 REKKALAYAVTEVKG
+257 REKKALAYSVTEVKG

-348 DRGDGIAA
+348 DRGDGITA

-393 KAQKGVGVEINSNF
+393 KLQKGVGVELNSNF
-407 TVGSPSMYPEFQYEY
+407 TVGSPSMYPDFQYEY
-422 GQGLDGVKPT
+422 GQGLDGVKPK
-432 TKTEAIS
+432 TKAEAIS
-439 SGRLSFGAKM
+439 SGRLSFGAKI

-457 DGVMRP
+457 DGEMRP
-463 YSPVNVKDNWKN
+463 YTAVDVKDNWKN

-486 VAFNGGNS
+486 LAFSGGS
-494 PALTYRLSL
+494 TQALTYRLSL
-503 SDLEAQAMEPNSSY
+503 SDLHAQAMEPNSTY
-517 ARQTGNLSLRSQLGK
+517 NRQTGNLSLRSALGSK
-532 RITIE
+532 ITIE
-537 STLQYNVEKGK
+537 STLQYNVEKGR

-567 ANTVDIRDLAPGYD
+567 ANTVDIRNLAPGYD

-600 VINRMGNRDTKNRFM
+600 VINRMGNTDTKNRFM

-622 NFMDNLSV
+622 SIFDDLSL

-650 TAKRPKGLF
+650 TAKRPRGLF

-673 LVNYNKTFLTNF
+673 LLTYNKTVFEDFQFT
-685 RLDAMV
+685 AM
-691 GGNLERNV
+691 GGANLERNK
-699 AESTSNSGAEFI
+699 AESTANNGSEFI
-711 VPDFISYSNLALQSA
+711 VPDFISFSNLALQSA
-726 SVGLSRFGQNSVFGS
+726 SVGLSRFGQNSLFGS
-741 ADLSYKSLL
+741 VDVGYKSLL

-771 FYPSV
+771 FYPSF
-776 GTSFILSDAVKL
+776 GTSFILSDAIKL
-788 PSLISFAKLRASWA
+788 PSLISFAKIRASWA

-814 NQLYTFAQGGH
+814 NQLYTFQQGGH
-825 IGRPVQETNSN
+825 LGRAVQN
-836 PTSTAFALS
+836 TSSALS

-853 STTYEA
+853 STTYEG
-859 GIDIQFLNNRLGLDF
+859 GIDMQFLNNRLGLDF

-886 STSIAAS
+886 STSIASS

-906 SNRGVEILLT
+906 SNKGVEILLT
-916 GAPIKTNKFNWDVS
+916 GTPVKSTKFTWDVS
-930 YNFAYNKSEILKLA
+930 YNAAYNKSEILKLA

-966 YLTNE
+966 YLTNAS
-971 NGVRVYNRLSGY
+971 GVRVYNKLSGY
-983 EVQGPEIEYGQG
+983 EVQGSEIEYGQG

-1004 NNFRYKNFSLN
+1004 NNLRYKNLSLN

-1047 ENGLTVTG
+1047 EGGLTVSG
-1055 VDQAGLPFTKTWP
+1055 VDQAGQPFTKTWP

-1094 IKLRSLILSYRIPTA
+1094 VKVRSLILNYRIPVN
-1109 KLQSLKIQS
+1109 KLQALKIQS

-1127 PFILFKH
+1127 PFILHKH

-1158 RTRDIG
+1158 RTRDVG
-1164 LNLIVR
+1164 VNLIVR

>member
-1 MNLFT
+1 MKYFT
-6 KTEGSL
+6 NSTSGTVLVNTITRSSSRKKFIIQIMRIGFISL
-12 GLVTTLDL
+12 ALL
-20 KQPTNTGRI
+20 
-29 RFFTYGNSQL
+29 L
-39 ISFNSI
+39 ISI
-45 LLVMKLTF
+45 QM
-53 IFLLALILNVRAE
+53 LLALPAK
-66 GYSQKVTYS
+66 SQKISSVEVRLELKNETLLSAFKKIEQQTPFRFVYRKGELMTLPSRNISQSTYTV
-75 GENVPIEK
+75 E
-83 VFSSIKKQTGYGFFF
+83 Q
-98 QKELISLAKPVTI
+98 
-111 NAVNEDLSQVLVA
+111 A
-124 LFKDQPLEFS
+124 L
-134 IKNKTI
+134 N
-140 LVLKRT
+140 
-146 ASVMIPEGNLI
+146 M
-157 NIADLLEVKDI
+157 LLENTDFSYKQVDNNVLIQANNNQSLRLNKVEIEESAVADI
-168 VVKGQVTDTQGE
+168 VIRGQITDSKGE

-187 KLKGTTIGA
+187 KIKGSNTGA
-196 TTDVDGRFT
+196 TTDIDGKFT
-205 INVPNN
+205 ISVPNSN
-211 SSVLVF
+211 SVLVF

-223 TQEVTVGSRTT
+223 TQEVTVGNRTT
-234 LNVKLVAA
+234 LNVKLEAA

-335 ARSQA
+335 ARSQQ

-393 KAQKGVGVEINSNF
+393 KAQKGVGVELNSNF
-407 TVGSPSMYPEFQYEY
+407 TVGSPSMYPDFQYEY
-422 GQGLDGVKPT
+422 GQGLDGVKPK

-486 VAFNGGNS
+486 VAFSGGS
-494 PALTYRLSL
+494 TPQLTYRLSL
-503 SDLEAQAMEPNSSY
+503 SDLEAQAMEPGSSY
-517 ARQTGNLSLRSQLGK
+517 NRQTGNLSLRSVLGK
-532 RITIE
+532 RIIVE
-537 STLQYNVEKGK
+537 STMQYNVERGI

-567 ANTVDIRDLAPGYD
+567 ANTVDIRNLAPGYD

-600 VINRMGNRDTKNRFM
+600 VINRMGNKDTKNRFM

-622 NFMDNLSV
+622 NILDDLSV

-673 LVNYNKTFLTNF
+673 LLNYNKTFFKDFQLT
-685 RLDAMV
+685 AMA
-691 GGNLERNV
+691 GGNIERNV
-699 AESTSNSGAEFI
+699 AESTSNSGSEFI
-711 VPDFISYSNLALQSA
+711 VPDFISFSNLALQTA
-726 SVGLSRFGQNSVFGS
+726 TVGLSRFGQNSVFGS
-741 ADLSYKSLL
+741 ADIGYKSLL

-771 FYPSV
+771 FYPSF

-788 PSLISFAKLRASWA
+788 PSFFSFAKLRASWA

-814 NQLYTFAQGGH
+814 NQLYTFQQGGH
-825 IGRPVQETNSN
+825 LGRPVQN
-836 PTSTAFALS
+836 TSSALS
-845 NPDLRPLT
+845 NPNLRPLT

-859 GIDIQFLNNRLGLDF
+859 GIDVQFLNNRLGLDF

-886 STSIAAS
+886 STSIAGS

-906 SNRGVEILLT
+906 SNKGVEILLT
-916 GAPIKTNKFNWDVS
+916 GTPIKSNKFTWDVS
-930 YNFAYNKSEILKLA
+930 YNAAYNKSEILKLA

-966 YLTNE
+966 YLTNA
-971 NGVRVYNRLSGY
+971 NGVRVYNKLSGY
-983 EVQGPEIEYGQG
+983 EVQSAEIEYGQG

-1015 VLLDAKFGN
+1015 ILLDAKFGN

-1047 ENGLTVTG
+1047 ENGLTVSG
-1055 VDQAGLPFTKTWP
+1055 VDQTGAPFTKTWP

-1077 NQASLSPLTTSV
+1077 NQASISPLTTSV

-1094 IKLRSLILSYRIPTA
+1094 IKLRSAVLSYRLPVN

-1118 ADISFVARN
+1118 ADISLVARN
-1127 PFILFKH
+1127 PFILYKH

-1164 LNLIVR
+1164 VNLIVR